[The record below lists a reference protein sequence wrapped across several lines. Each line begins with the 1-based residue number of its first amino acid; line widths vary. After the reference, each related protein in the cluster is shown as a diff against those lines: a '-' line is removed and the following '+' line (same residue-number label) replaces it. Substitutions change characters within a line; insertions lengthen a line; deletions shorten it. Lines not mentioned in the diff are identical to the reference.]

1 MTRNSWFCG
10 FRCFDGIVQK
20 GNVMDRK
27 NQNRSR
33 IVGVRLTVSEFN
45 KLDQQWR
52 NSTCRKLSEY
62 ARSVLLGKPIIR
74 SYRNKSM
81 DESMILII
89 QLRNEL
95 NAIGIN
101 LNQSVKKLHTFSSQ
115 SDLKSWILN
124 HQLQARLIS
133 NKLAGIKELIQ
144 KMGEAWLQ

>member
-33 IVGVRLTVSEFN
+33 IVGVRLTVSEFH
-45 KLDQQWR
+45 KLEQQWR
-52 NSTCRKLSEY
+52 GSTCRKLSEY

-74 SYRNKSM
+74 SYRNKSL
-81 DESMILII
+81 DESMTLLI

-101 LNQSVKKLHTFSSQ
+101 LNQSVKKLHTFSPQ

-124 HQLQARLIS
+124 HQLQARLLS
-133 NKLAGIKELIQ
+133 NKLAEIKLLIQ
-144 KMGEAWLQ
+144 KMGETWLQ